1 LSSRVRR
8 VDAEAGSILAQL
20 ELGSQVVDWCLR
32 SAVRAERRG
41 NLEAAVQWA
50 TIAGFVADRAP
61 IPCLCLPDLERL
73 IARLSARVPRVPC
86 VRPGRQKRRWLHV
99 LSATYAI
106 GGHTAL
112 SRRWIQRNPHGDRHD
127 LVLTDQPIQYL
138 EPRLRSAVA
147 ASGGQAV
154 SIETQRSLFGRAT
167 LLREAAASADV
178 VLLNIHPWDISPS
191 VAFGQ
196 GGGPPVL
203 LLNHQDH
210 AFWAGAGSIDLVV
223 DIRTSGQHLTR
234 KYRGA
239 PESFELPVPLEDNGE
254 APHDRT
260 SVAHRLRFGAGQGH
274 GPLLLT
280 IGRAEKYVPNSR
292 LDFIDAA
299 ERILAHLPEARLVAV
314 GPSEDD
320 PRWQSLA
327 TRTKGRAL
335 AVGEDPALGP
345 WHAAAD
351 VYLEGFPIGSY
362 TALLE
367 TALAGRP
374 VVRKP
379 LLVPPDV
386 LPVDQGA
393 LAGITVPVDPAD
405 YVRTAVDLAGD
416 VEGRH
421 RQASENRDSML
432 RHHCGPVWDQR
443 LMELCDRLPREHHPA
458 LRSDVLPTPFELAA
472 YWTRYRA
479 SRDSRDAFMIAFLAG
494 LKRGLRP
501 RVDAAMY
508 RALTAGREAGALSVG
523 PAKALFG
530 SWGLSALPG
539 PVAEG
544 VYRILP

>member
-1 LSSRVRR
+1 VGR
-8 VDAEAGSILAQL
+8 VDAEAGAILAQL

-32 SAVRAERRG
+32 SAGRAERRG
-41 NLEAAVQWA
+41 HLEAAVQWA
-50 TIAGFVADRAP
+50 TIAAWVGERAP
-61 IPCLCLPDLERL
+61 FPYLCSPGLEGL
-73 IARLSARVPRVPC
+73 TTRLSARVPRVARL
-86 VRPGRQKRRWLHV
+86 RPGRQKRRWLHV
-99 LSATYAI
+99 LSVTYAI

-112 SRRWIQRNPHGDRHD
+112 LRRWIQRNPHGDRHD
-127 LVLTDQPIQYL
+127 VVLTGQPIEQL

-154 SIETQRSLFGRAT
+154 SIVTERSLFGRAN
-167 LLREAAASADV
+167 LLRDAGASADV
-178 VLLNIHPWDISPS
+178 AVLHIDPWDVSPS
-191 VAFGQ
+191 IAFGQ
-196 GGGPPVL
+196 GGGPPIL
-203 LLNHQDH
+203 LLNHADH
-210 AFWAGAGSIDLVV
+210 AFWAGSGSIDLVV

-239 PESFELPVPLEDNGE
+239 PESVELPVPLEDNGE
-254 APHDRT
+254 APNDRT
-260 SVAHRLRFGAGQGH
+260 NVAHRLRFGAGAGT

-280 IGRAEKYVPNSR
+280 IGRAEKYVPNSK

-299 ERILAHLPEARLVAV
+299 ERILTNLPEARLVAV

-335 AVGEDPALGP
+335 AVGEDAELAH

-379 LLVPPDV
+379 LLVPSDV

-393 LAGITVPVDPAD
+393 LAGITAPVDPSD
-405 YVRTAVDLAGD
+405 YVRAALDLATD
-416 VEGRH
+416 VDGRQ
-421 RQASENRDSML
+421 RQASENRHSML
-432 RHHCGPVWDQR
+432 RHHCGAAWDQR
-443 LMELCDRLPREHHPA
+443 LTELAERLPREHDPA
-458 LRSDVLPTPFELAA
+458 VRSDVPPIPFELAA

-479 SRDSRDAFMIAFLAG
+479 SRGSRDAFMVAFLAG
-494 LKRGLRP
+494 LERGLHP

-523 PAKALFG
+523 PAKALIG

-544 VYRILP
+544 LYRILP